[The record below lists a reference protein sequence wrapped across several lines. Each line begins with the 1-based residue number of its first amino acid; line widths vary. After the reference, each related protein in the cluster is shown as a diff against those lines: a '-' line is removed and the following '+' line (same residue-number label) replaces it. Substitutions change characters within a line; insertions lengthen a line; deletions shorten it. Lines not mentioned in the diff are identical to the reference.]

1 MTCKF
6 CGKEMD
12 DNADFCP
19 VCGQGAEPAVAKAD
33 SKPAPGDEKD
43 YQLDDAAGEP
53 TADVADIDDDEP
65 TAVIPDETD
74 AASETPEEVPAKEKK
89 PKKEKAKANFFLRLV
104 SFLFILIG
112 LIIYAVMKRK
122 STPEKAYSIANAV
135 LAGLCVRLFIVILY
149 FMMSYGWITLDFLM
163 PIIAKLSGQG

>member
-19 VCGQGAEPAVAKAD
+19 VCGQGAEPAVKKAD
-33 SKPAPGDEKD
+33 ARPADADKE
-43 YQLDDAAGEP
+43 YQLTDAVSG
-53 TADVADIDDDEP
+53 DVTDEDEMTVAAELDDE
-65 TAVIPDETD
+65 ANAAPDENN
-74 AASETPEEVPAKEKK
+74 ETEKK
-89 PKKEKAKANFFLRLV
+89 PKQEKTKANFFLRLI

-112 LIIYAVMKRK
+112 LIIYAVTKRK
-122 STPEKAYSIANAV
+122 STQEKAYSIANAV
-135 LAGLCVRLFIVILY
+135 LAGLCMRLIFIILY

-163 PIIAKLSGQG
+163 PIISKLSGQG